1 MINDYLLSKLA
12 RFEGHF
18 YYGVNMKFFNGLM
31 GFVFIVAPAV
41 LWWVDCWTTM
51 TTPKEKY
58 EEVVSS
64 LEIQDLLNDMDNR
77 EALME
82 AFHNKKISR
91 SEYIR
96 EMEKLQKKVEREGK
110 KTKKKVEKSL
120 K

>member
-1 MINDYLLSKLA
+1 MKRLFIDALALL
-12 RFEGHF
+12 EEPF
-18 YYGVNMKFFNGLM
+18 YYGVNMKFFNGLV
-31 GFVFIVAPAV
+31 GFVFIGIPAI
-41 LWWVDCWTTM
+41 LWWADCWTTA
-51 TTPKEKY
+51 TSPKEKY

-64 LEIQDLLNDMDNR
+64 LEIQDLLNDMDSR

-96 EMEKLQKKVEREGK
+96 EMEKLQKKVEKESK